1 MKRRS
6 DLLLLL
12 VLTLLVPA
20 LLPAA
25 AGAQT
30 LDEVLARHAAA
41 HGGLEKW
48 RAVHSLII
56 TGTAVNFSNA
66 GPFVFEWRAPDA
78 SRFEYSAFGQK
89 ILHVHDGA
97 VTWWVHPL
105 VGVEQP
111 AVLAEPQ
118 AALIRRAAAFAS
130 PLVDA
135 AAQGNKVEFLG
146 KDEVDG
152 QPALKLEMTRKD
164 GAKETWYLD
173 PATFLELARLDRT
186 FDSTGIKERWTYYSD
201 FRAVDGLVIAHRQE
215 QEYGIRHVA
224 LTVER
229 VQVNPE
235 IDPGRFGMKPG
246 GAAAIDPPGSRR

>member
-20 LLPAA
+20 LQPAA

-56 TGTAVNFSNA
+56 TGTAVNYSNP
-66 GPFVFEWRAPDA
+66 GPFVFEWRAPDS
-78 SRFEYSAFGQK
+78 SRFEFSAFGQK
-89 ILHVHDGA
+89 ILYVHQGST
-97 VTWWVHPL
+97 TWWIHPL
-105 VGVEQP
+105 VGVEK
-111 AVLAEPQ
+111 ATALSEPQ
-118 AALIRRAAAFAS
+118 ATLIRRVAAFTSA
-130 PLVDA
+130 LVDA
-135 AAQGNKVEFLG
+135 AARGDKVELLG
-146 KDEVDG
+146 KEEVDG
-152 QPALKLEMTRKD
+152 QPAFKLKMTRQD
-164 GAKETWYLD
+164 GSEEIWYLD
-173 PATFLELARLDRT
+173 PSTCLELARVDRVL
-186 FDSTGIKERWTYYSD
+186 DSTGTKERWTYYSD
-201 FRAVDGLVIAHRQE
+201 FRTVDGLVIAHRQD

-224 LTVER
+224 LTVEK

-235 IDPGRFGMKPG
+235 IDPARFEMPS
-246 GAAAIDPPGSRR
+246 PPAPFPQAGEG

>member
-12 VLTLLVPA
+12 VLTLLVPT

-25 AGAQT
+25 VGAQT
-30 LDEVLARHAAA
+30 LDEVLAKHAAA

-56 TGTAVNFSNA
+56 SGTAVNYSSA

-78 SRFEYSAFGQK
+78 FRFEQTALGRK
-89 ILHVHDGA
+89 ILYAHDGA
-97 VTWWVHPL
+97 VTWWVQPL
-105 VGVEQP
+105 LGVDQP
-111 AVLAEPQ
+111 AVLADPQ
-118 AALIRRAAAFAS
+118 ATLIRRAVAFAS

-135 AAQGNKVEFLG
+135 ASQGNKVELLG

-152 QPALKLEMTRKD
+152 QPALKLKMTRKD
-164 GAKETWYLD
+164 GSEETWYLD
-173 PATFLELARLDRT
+173 PSTGLELARLDRV
-186 FDSTGIKERWTYYSD
+186 FDSAGPKERWTYYSD
-201 FRAVDGLVIAHRQE
+201 FRTVEGLVIAHRQD
-215 QEYGIRHVA
+215 QEYFIRHVA
-224 LTVER
+224 LTVEK

-235 IDPGRFGMKPG
+235 IDPGRFAMKVAEPV
-246 GAAAIDPPGSRR
+246 P

>member
-1 MKRRS
+1 MKRRFG
-6 DLLLLL
+6 LLLLP

-20 LLPAA
+20 LLPAS

-48 RAVHSLII
+48 RAVHSLTI
-56 TGTAVNFSNA
+56 TGTAVNYSSA

-78 SRFEYSAFGQK
+78 SRFEQLALGRK
-89 ILHVHDGA
+89 ILYVHDGA
-97 VTWWVHPL
+97 VTWWVQPL
-105 VGVEQP
+105 QGVDQP
-111 AVLAEPQ
+111 TVLADPQ
-118 AALIRRAAAFAS
+118 ATLIRRIAAFAS

-135 AAQGNKVEFLG
+135 VAQDHKVELLG

-152 QPALKLEMTRKD
+152 QPAWKLRMTRKD
-164 GAKETWYLD
+164 GSEETWYLD
-173 PATFLELARLDRT
+173 PSTWLELARVDHT
-186 FDSTGIKERWTYYSD
+186 FDSTGTKERWTYYSD
-201 FRAVDGLVIAHRQE
+201 FRTVEGLVIAHRQD

-224 LTVER
+224 LTVET

-235 IDPGRFGMKPG
+235 IDPGRFAMKP
-246 GAAAIDPPGSRR
+246 